1 MIEAAAA
8 LCCTGLTHGFQ
19 QGMDRIELL
28 QDVDLAVAAGES
40 VAIIGASGSGKS
52 TLLHLLAGLESPDAG
67 QLSIVGRRLDRLRAA
82 EQNRLRNQ
90 QLGFVFQF
98 HFLLPEFTALEN
110 VAMPMLIA
118 GRRPAAAMQHA
129 SALLERL
136 QLGHRLQHRPGQLSG
151 GECQRVAIG
160 RALVM
165 HPSCVLADEPTGNL
179 DAASTQLVFGQ
190 LLEQV
195 QQDGAALVM
204 VTHDVALARRLDRTL
219 ELDCG
224 RLRAVEP

>member
-1 MIEAAAA
+1 MSETAAA

-90 QLGFVFQF
+90 QLGFIFQF

-118 GRRPAAAMQHA
+118 GRRPAVATQHA
-129 SALLERL
+129 RALLERL

-165 HPSCVLADEPTGNL
+165 NPACVLADEPTGNL

-204 VTHDVALARRLDRTL
+204 VTHDVVLSRRLDRTL